1 VITQR
6 LIESEIA
13 DFFAGFG
20 SPGEPSIQS
29 GEAQNLL
36 IQSLT
41 PIIAEMSRRVDE
53 AESLAMMLTQFGG
66 VEDYV
71 AEIAKLRSQL
81 SALNGRGSIE
91 SFHGG
96 DHE

>member
-36 IQSLT
+36 IQRLT